1 MESKK
6 VVIPEQT
13 RVVRLITLM
22 EVVVI
27 GGMLVNQDGMLR
39 PNLNPRS
46 LIGMIPN
53 LNPRSLIGMIPN
65 LNPRSLIGM
74 IPNQLNIF
82 LMSLYTF
89 LKRVGKVV
97 IITKKVITLKME
109 ASQARVNLNIMKKA
123 SRARVNLNIMNL
135 NLIGGVQDPSHYL
148 IRMLAVVIG
157 MVVPSLSRN
166 TCLVRVEKV
175 KEASQA
181 RVNMKKASPARVNLN
196 IMNLNLIGGAQDP
209 SQFIRMAVVIGMVPT
224 SLSLILNQFILAV
237 VTGMVMMVTG
247 CMT

>member
-1 MESKK
+1 ML
-6 VVIPEQT
+6 EQA

-39 PNLNPRS
+39 
-46 LIGMIPN
+46 PN

-157 MVVPSLSRN
+157 MV
-166 TCLVRVEKV
+166 
-175 KEASQA
+175 
-181 RVNMKKASPARVNLN
+181 
-196 IMNLNLIGGAQDP
+196 
-209 SQFIRMAVVIGMVPT
+209 PT